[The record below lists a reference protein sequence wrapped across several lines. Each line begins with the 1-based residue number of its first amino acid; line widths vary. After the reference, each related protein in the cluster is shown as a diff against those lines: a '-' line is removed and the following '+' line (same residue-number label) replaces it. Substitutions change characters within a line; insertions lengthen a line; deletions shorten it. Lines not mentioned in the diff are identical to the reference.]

1 MSNVLVMTD
10 TVACLPKELAD
21 KHGIKVVPASQIT
34 CDGKTYTEG
43 VTISARQAYDII
55 KKDPDSFATAA
66 ITPGILLEEFR
77 KLVKKHQEIL
87 FVTISS
93 GLSAVAQSANLA
105 ADLLKEDFPQSRVL
119 AFDSKTCAGAE
130 GLIALAM
137 AKVAAKG
144 MGLDEMAKLAAEIRK
159 KTGGVLML
167 DTVGYTY
174 RTGRMTKTE
183 AIEAAKSNIKPVN
196 RMSDAG
202 IIEFVTLVTDRLE
215 GLKKMVEVVK
225 KDAAGTDA
233 LHFMVSH
240 ADAPDTAQI
249 LVDLLK
255 KEFKCLS
262 MIVSDYSPVMGYS
275 TGPGAM
281 FVGFH
286 PELNL

>member
-66 ITPGILLEEFR
+66 ITPGILLEEFS
-77 KLVKKHQEIL
+77 KLAKKHPSIF

-105 ADLLKEDFPQSRVL
+105 ADLLKEEYPQSRVL

-130 GLIALAM
+130 GMIALEM
-137 AKVAAKG
+137 AKQAARGK
-144 MGLDEMAKLAAEIRK
+144 GLDELAGLAAAMRK

-202 IIEFVTLVTDRLE
+202 IIEFATLVTDRLE
-215 GLKKMVEVVK
+215 GLKKMIEVVK
-225 KDAAGTDA
+225 KDAGTDA

-240 ADAPDTAQI
+240 ADAPDTAQL

-275 TGPGAM
+275 TGPGAI

>member
-1 MSNVLVMTD
+1 MTD
-10 TVACLPKELAD
+10 TVACLPRELAD
-21 KHGIKVVPASQIT
+21 RCGIKVVPASQIT
-34 CDGKTYTEG
+34 CDGKTYIEG
-43 VTISARQAYDII
+43 VTITARQAYDII

-77 KLVKKHQEIL
+77 KVDKKHQEIL
-87 FVTISS
+87 FITISS

-105 ADLLKEDFPQSRVL
+105 ADLLKEEFPKTRVKVV
-119 AFDSKTCAGAE
+119 DSKTCAGAE
-130 GLIALAM
+130 GMIALEM
-137 AKVAAKG
+137 SKLAAKG
-144 MGLDEMAKLAAEIRK
+144 KGLDELAGLAEAMRK

-202 IIEFVTLVTDRLE
+202 IMEFATLVTDRLE
-215 GLKKMVEVVK
+215 GLNKMIEVVK

-240 ADAPDTAQI
+240 ADAPDMAQI
-249 LVDLLK
+249 LVDQLK

-281 FVGFH
+281 FIGFH

>member
-10 TVACLPKELAD
+10 TVACLPKELSD
-21 KHGIKVVPASQIT
+21 KHGIKIVPASQIT
-34 CDGKTYTEG
+34 CEGKTYTEG

-55 KKDPDSFATAA
+55 KKDPDSFCTAA

-77 KLVKKHQEIL
+77 KLAKKHPNIF

-105 ADLLKEDFPQSRVL
+105 ADLLKEEFPQSMVL

-130 GLIALAM
+130 GMIALEM
-137 AKVAAKG
+137 AKQAAKG
-144 MGLDEMAKLAAEIRK
+144 KGLDELARLAEAMRK

-202 IIEFVTLVTDRLE
+202 IMEFVTLVTDRLE

-225 KDAAGTDA
+225 KDAGGTDA